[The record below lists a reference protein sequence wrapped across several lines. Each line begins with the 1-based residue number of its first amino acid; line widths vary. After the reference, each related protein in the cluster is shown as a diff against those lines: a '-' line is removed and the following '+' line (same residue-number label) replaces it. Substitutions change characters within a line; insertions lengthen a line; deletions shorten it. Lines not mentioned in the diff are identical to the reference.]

1 MITEPQ
7 LIDIRNYLLAKK
19 LPIDI
24 LIEVNDHF
32 ISQISDLQRDEN
44 LSFDEAFEKVKENW
58 KEELTFEA
66 VLMGTSQ
73 VKFLTKIK
81 RKQNLDFFL
90 FALKIFAT
98 ILISSFL
105 ISNFGNVNIF
115 IYFFSAI
122 LILSFSTPLII
133 KMMNYKN
140 FELSRKYKKI
150 QLNSLQS
157 ISNIGS
163 ISIMY
168 FFIFFKDFFKKSEQ
182 VFYILNGN
190 YVRILNINERNAT
203 MLCIMTFILI
213 FLFIF
218 FSIKLYFFAKK
229 VKDIK
234 PFLSQFLMS

>member
-1 MITEPQ
+1 MITETQ
-7 LIDIRNYLLAKK
+7 LTEIRNYLLSKK

-133 KMMNYKN
+133 KMMNYKI

-168 FFIFFKDFFKKSEQ
+168 FFFFFKDFFKKSEQ

-229 VKDIK
+229 VKDVK

>member
-1 MITEPQ
+1 MLTETQ
-7 LIDIRNYLLAKK
+7 LTEIRNYLLSKK

-229 VKDIK
+229 VKDVK

>member
-1 MITEPQ
+1 MITETQ
-7 LIDIRNYLLAKK
+7 LTEIRNYLLSKK

-32 ISQISDLQRDEN
+32 VSQILDIQREEN
-44 LSFDEAFEKVKENW
+44 LGFDEAFEKVKENW